1 MNPLLLVT
9 IVCSIA
15 AQLAAAAMAAAAIAV
30 SRLRETGRFRLAW
43 ISVSL
48 ALLLMILRRTTEVW
62 QLLHHGSAN
71 AVNSL
76 MGLLISLLM
85 LYGMVGLRR
94 LFDHL
99 RTQEA
104 EMARQA
110 HTDFLTGLHNR
121 RDFFEIGEREL
132 ARTRRHGSE
141 LAVLMLD
148 IDFFKAV
155 NDRHGHQAGDQVLQ
169 GLSRICQ
176 QNIRSI
182 DLAGRLGGEEFAILL
197 PDTGSVRALEVAE
210 RLRAAVAEQTLPV
223 TTGQPL
229 AITVSIGVAAL
240 DAQHTDLPSLLHSAD
255 TALYAAKNAGRNRV
269 HLAERAVPAP

>member
-1 MNPLLLVT
+1 MNLLLLVT

-15 AQLAAAAMAAAAIAV
+15 AQLAAAAIAL
-30 SRLRETGRFRLAW
+30 SRLRETGRFWLAW

-48 ALLLMILRRTTEVW
+48 ALLLMILRRATEIW
-62 QLLHHGSAN
+62 QWLHHGNVN
-71 AVNSL
+71 AINSL

-99 RTQEA
+99 RAQEA

-132 ARTRRHGSE
+132 VRTRRHGSE

-169 GLSRICQ
+169 GLCRICQ

-210 RLRAAVAEQTLPV
+210 RLRAAVAVQTLPV
-223 TTGQPL
+223 AAGVPI

-240 DAQHTDLPSLLHSAD
+240 GAHHDDLTSLLHSAD
-255 TALYAAKNAGRNRV
+255 TALYAAKSAGRNRV
-269 HLAERAVPAP
+269 HLADNAAPLPKS